1 MQDID
6 VYKKFVD
13 DCEKKSFDLN
23 HRKTIAFN
31 ISRYNVAVKKGKT
44 QYANLELARKKA
56 AVIKHKAIEE
66 LENQLKEFE
75 INISSR
81 GAKVIWALDANDA
94 RRAIIDILEKH
105 HVKHVVKSKSMITE
119 ELELVDCLEKNG
131 IEAVETDLGEYIVQI
146 SDDKPYHI
154 VTPVMHKSA
163 KDIAGIFHEKFGLPI
178 ESTPEEITAFVRKKL
193 RDKFL
198 KAGAGI
204 TGANFLIANPGAVSL
219 TENEGNAVMST
230 SFPDVHIAIAGIEKI
245 VPNLNDLD
253 LFWPLLSTHGTG
265 QKVTAYNSV
274 FTGPKKRDENNGP
287 SFMYVVLLDNGRT
300 NLLGKIPQRRSLS
313 CIRCGACLN
322 ACPVYRTIGGH
333 SYGTVYSGPIGS
345 VISPHLRGLDVYKH
359 LSFASSLCGKCTE
372 VCPVHISLHSH
383 LLQNRSDTVSSKLVS
398 KQEKIGIYFWKTA
411 MKKRWMMDAAPAP
424 VKNFFMKKLFS
435 KTWGARRA
443 MPIVKNK
450 SFGKLWKENFE

>member
-81 GAKVIWALDANDA
+81 GAKVIWALDANEA

>member
-1 MQDID
+1 MQNID
-6 VYKKFVD
+6 VYKKFMD
-13 DCEKKSFDLN
+13 DCEKKAFDLN

-56 AVIKHKAIEE
+56 AVIKHKVVEE

-81 GAKVIWALDANDA
+81 GVKVIWALDANEA

-105 HVKHVVKSKSMITE
+105 YVKHVVKSKSMITE

-245 VPNLNDLD
+245 IPNLNDLD